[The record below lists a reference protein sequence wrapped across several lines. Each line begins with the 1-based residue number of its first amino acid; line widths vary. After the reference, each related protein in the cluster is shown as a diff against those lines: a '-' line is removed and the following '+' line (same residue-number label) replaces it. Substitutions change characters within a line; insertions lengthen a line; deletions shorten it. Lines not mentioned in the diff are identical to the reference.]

1 MQEES
6 NSFLRLFRRNNLNF
20 EELFVA
26 QHDALVRFAVRFV
39 VEQAIAEDIVQG
51 VFVNLL
57 ENVHKIVFK
66 KSVETYL
73 FGAVKNACLNH
84 LRDLKIKDKH
94 QLLYIEAVLKLS
106 EENVGFEEE
115 IIEEIATIIKALPP
129 RMYEIIY
136 RKYFLEMSVKE
147 IATDLSISENTV
159 KVQLFKGR
167 GAIRQLLEPIAS

>member
-1 MQEES
+1 MLKGN
-6 NSFLRLFRRNNLNF
+6 NSLLRLFQKNNLNF
-20 EELFVA
+20 EKLFIT
-26 QHDALVRFAVRFV
+26 QRDDLVKFATRFV
-39 VEQAIAEDIVQG
+39 FEPAVAEDIVQG
-51 VFVNLL
+51 VFVYLL
-57 ENVHKIVFK
+57 ENAGKINLK

-94 QLLYIEAVLKLS
+94 QLLYIEAILKLS
-106 EENVGFEEE
+106 EENISFEEE
-115 IIEEIATIIKALPP
+115 IINEIAAIIKTLPP

-147 IATDLSISENTV
+147 IANDLSISENTV

-167 GAIRQLLEPIAS
+167 DAIRQLLNSVSN

>member
-1 MQEES
+1 MQKED

-20 EELFVA
+20 EKLFVA
-26 QHDALVRFAVRFV
+26 RHDALVRFAIRFV
-39 VEQAIAEDIVQG
+39 FEPAIAEDIVQG
-51 VFVNLL
+51 VFVYLL
-57 ENVHKIVFK
+57 ENADKIDLK

-94 QLLYIEAVLKLS
+94 QLLYVDAVLKLS
-106 EENVGFEEE
+106 EENIDFEEE
-115 IIEEIATIIKALPP
+115 IIKEIAVIIKTLPP

-167 GAIRQLLEPIAS
+167 VAIRQLLEPITS

>member
-1 MQEES
+1 MQKET

-26 QHDALVRFAVRFV
+26 QHDALVRFAIRFV
-39 VEQAIAEDIVQG
+39 FEPAVAKDIVQG
-51 VFVNLL
+51 VFVYLL
-57 ENVHKIVFK
+57 ENAHKIEFQ
-66 KSVETYL
+66 KSVEQYL

-94 QLLYIEAVLKLS
+94 QLLYVEAVLKLS
-106 EENVGFEEE
+106 EENIGFDEDVIKEV
-115 IIEEIATIIKALPP
+115 AAIIKKLPP

-167 GAIRQLLEPIAS
+167 LAIRQLLDPITS